1 LIRMAPAVVS
11 GRRRK
16 RGVSWHRKSKD
27 QKWGAVASWYRDPFA
42 EMRAEM
48 DRVFDSFL
56 GPGFFGRPSLPKMT
70 TAERVAPEVDVHE
83 NDKEIVFEAEL
94 PGVDEKDVNV
104 TLREGVLSLKGE
116 KKSKREEQKDNYHPV
131 ERSYGSFER
140 SFRLPEGIDD
150 NQVKA
155 SFDKGVLR
163 VMIPKKAEA
172 ASVEKKIPIA
182 KG

>member
-1 LIRMAPAVVS
+1 MAQEI
-11 GRRRK
+11 K
-16 RGVSWHRKSKD
+16 RPEV
-27 QKWGAVASWYRDPFA
+27 GAVASWYRDPFA

-56 GPGFFGRPSLPKMT
+56 GPGFFSRPSLPKMM

-116 KKSKREEQKDNYHPV
+116 KKSKREEQKDNYHLV
-131 ERSYGSFER
+131 RAQLR
-140 SFRLPEGIDD
+140 QFRT
-150 NQVKA
+150 VVSA
-155 SFDKGVLR
+155 SR
-163 VMIPKKAEA
+163 RYR
-172 ASVEKKIPIA
+172 
-182 KG
+182 